1 MFQEAWS
8 PVFAKQQRQPQ
19 AGLAAE
25 NMYMVHWASMAA
37 IAHSQAAEN
46 TPK

>member
-25 NMYMVHWASMAA
+25 NIYMVHWARVAA
-37 IAHSQAAEN
+37 IAHSQTAEN